1 MKIYTGTGDEG
12 KTSLFSGE
20 RMAKSD
26 PRIDAFGDV
35 DELNAVIGVVA
46 SALPPHDA
54 AKPLKIE
61 LTQIQS
67 DLLHA
72 GAWLAT
78 SADSPHA
85 ARLTP
90 IPTRRIQQLEG
101 RIDAMQAEL
110 PELQSFI
117 LPGGHTAAAW
127 AHVARTVCRRAERKA
142 VALNQQQALAAG
154 AGSVLVFLN
163 RLSDYFFV
171 LARRINHMAGVA
183 DKTWQA

>member
-1 MKIYTGTGDEG
+1 MKIYTGTGDAG

-20 RMAKSD
+20 RKAKSD
-26 PRIDAFGDV
+26 PRIDAYGDV
-35 DELNAVIGVVA
+35 DELNSIIGAVA
-46 SALPPHDA
+46 STLPLHDA
-54 AKPLKIE
+54 AEPLKRQ
-61 LTQIQS
+61 LTRIQS

-78 SADSPHA
+78 SADSSRA
-85 ARLTP
+85 AKLTK
-90 IPTRRIQQLEG
+90 IPTERIRELEG

-110 PELQSFI
+110 PELKSFI

-142 VALNQQQALAAG
+142 VALDRQQALAAG
-154 AGSVLVFLN
+154 AGCVLVFLN

-171 LARRINHMAGVA
+171 LARRINQLAGIP
-183 DKTWQA
+183 DRTWPG